1 MDKFLIETNDNLP
14 FYKRKLFF
22 IICGSFSIL
31 LLIIIIV
38 VATTKK
44 SSKKDIN
51 TLAKKF
57 TPYFCLDEN
66 NSPSKK
72 CIGGWFYKT
81 ENYTPEYNA
90 NFVKKKNWNYVL
102 LSGNINRKN
111 MEKIIREFL
120 KLKISV
126 HFMTLQDTK
135 YLDDP
140 ESVYDKIKDIIFF
153 LKNNSLD
160 IQGIHID
167 VEPHAKTEWKNGDSE
182 VRTKIFKNYTR
193 ILEICRKAIND
204 FRPNLTF
211 SAAVS
216 WFYPSKSKKNEI
228 EGGRGYELVNEKRL
242 DFVIPMIYSG
252 AGGSFE
258 NIIKHS
264 EDYLED
270 KANTVIGIAVK
281 DFNENLD
288 NMINQVIEYRKNSL
302 YFYGISIYSNHYYSD
317 WGNPL

>member
-1 MDKFLIETNDNLP
+1 MENFLIETNNNLP

-22 IICGSFSIL
+22 IICGSIFVL

-38 VATTKK
+38 VATKK
-44 SSKKDIN
+44 SSKKDTN
-51 TLAKKF
+51 TQSTKF
-57 TPYFCLDEN
+57 TPYICLDEN

-72 CIGGWFYKT
+72 CVGGWFYKT
-81 ENYTPEYNA
+81 QNYTPEYNA
-90 NFVKKKNWNYVL
+90 KFVKKKNWNYVL
-102 LSGNINRKN
+102 LSANINRKN
-111 MEKIIREFL
+111 MTEIIREFL
-120 KLKISV
+120 KQKISV

-135 YLDDP
+135 YLDEP
-140 ESVYDKIKDIIFF
+140 ESVYDKIKDIILF
-153 LKNNSLD
+153 LNNNNLD

-167 VEPHAKTEWKNGDSE
+167 VEPHAKTEWKNADSE
-182 VRTKIFKNYTR
+182 VRTKIFQNYTR

-216 WFYPSKSKKNEI
+216 WFYPSKTKKNEI

-242 DFVIPMIYSG
+242 DFVFPMVYSG

-270 KANTVIGIAVK
+270 KANTVIGIAVE

-288 NMINQVIEYRKNSL
+288 DMINQVIEYRKNSN
-302 YFYGISIYSNHYYSD
+302 YFYGISIYANHYYSD
-317 WGNPL
+317 WGEPL